1 MSDFII
7 AYDQEGKERRVPAH
21 WFDIP
26 ALSQGLTKTK
36 PTKPSAPKPTAGKT
50 EKEA

>member
-1 MSDFII
+1 MSDFIT
-7 AYDQEGKERRVPAH
+7 AYDQEGRELRVPAH

-36 PTKPSAPKPTAGKT
+36 PTAKSAPKPATGKS